1 VGLLSSL
8 LGFGVTIVAALLI
21 YRLAYSAVLGLVE
34 AALGGATV
42 GALEKW
48 FIAFLLLFIFLAV
61 GARIGRFARDW
72 IDAGKRVV
80 RRPAGA
86 AR

>member
-1 VGLLSSL
+1 MGLLSSL
-8 LGFGVTIVAALLI
+8 LGFGVTIAAALLI
-21 YRLAYSAVLGLVE
+21 YRLAYAGVLALVE
-34 AALGGATV
+34 AGMGGSTV

-72 IDAGKRVV
+72 IDAGKKVV
-80 RRPAGA
+80 ARPA
-86 AR
+86 R